1 MVVLPGTPA
10 TPLRTC
16 SSPHL
21 LDHLVRLEQER
32 WGHGEA
38 KRLGGLEID
47 HHDQLRRELHWQVT
61 RRRAMQDFVHVCGG
75 AATAP
80 ALIDAVA
87 DQPAGIDIFAI
98 SEDGCSRCAIA
109 NAAMCQPSLRVI
121 VVCRTMTTST

>member
-1 MVVLPGTPA
+1 
-10 TPLRTC
+10 
-16 SSPHL
+16 
-21 LDHLVRLEQER
+21 
-32 WGHGEA
+32 
-38 KRLGGLEID
+38 GGLEID

-98 SEDGCSRCAIA
+98 SEDGWQPVRDRQRGYVPALAKSHCSLQDDDRDFER
-109 NAAMCQPSLRVI
+109 PRGVLDLLS
-121 VVCRTMTTST
+121 